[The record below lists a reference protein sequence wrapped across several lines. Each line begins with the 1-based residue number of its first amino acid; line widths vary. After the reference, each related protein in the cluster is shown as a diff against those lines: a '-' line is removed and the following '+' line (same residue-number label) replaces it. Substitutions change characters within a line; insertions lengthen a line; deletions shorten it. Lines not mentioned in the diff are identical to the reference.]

1 MVTNM
6 YKVNQHLKP
15 DADGTIRLPDS
26 FLYCKGDKT
35 NEFYAWKEGND
46 LIIETTISNSKILVQ
61 AIKEWEAEHEEIHMD
76 YMELFCE
83 ALPDY
88 SEGNI
93 WCDGGTEILC
103 RTESAAQAVA
113 DLLELLYR
121 KDGKEILINTGYYDP
136 EEDKRNGE
144 EDRYTGWYYVNVD

>member
-1 MVTNM
+1 MKK
-6 YKVNQHLKP
+6 YS
-15 DADGTIRLPDS
+15 IR
-26 FLYCKGDKT
+26 YT
-35 NEFYAWKEGND
+35 
-46 LIIETTISNSKILVQ
+46 ETYQRWYDVEANSP
-61 AIKEWEAEHEEIHMD
+61 EEAEEKLTNDICEGKENAPEECCDSGVVEIWDSEDGKISIEPYTD

-93 WCDGGTEILC
+93 WCDGGMEILC
-103 RTESAAQAVA
+103 KTESAAQAVA

-121 KDGKEILINTGYYDP
+121 KDGEEILINTGYYDP

>member
-1 MVTNM
+1 MKK
-6 YKVNQHLKP
+6 YS
-15 DADGTIRLPDS
+15 IR
-26 FLYCKGDKT
+26 YT
-35 NEFYAWKEGND
+35 
-46 LIIETTISNSKILVQ
+46 ETYQRWYDVEANSP
-61 AIKEWEAEHEEIHMD
+61 EEAEEKLTNDICEGRENAPEECCDSGVVEIWDSEDGKISTEPHTD
-76 YMELFCE
+76 YMKLFCE

-93 WCDGGTEILC
+93 WCDGGMEILC
-103 RTESAAQAVA
+103 KTESAAQAVA

-121 KDGKEILINTGYYDP
+121 KNGEEILINTGYYDP

>member
-1 MVTNM
+1 MKKYLIRYTESYERYYEVEAN
-6 YKVNQHLKP
+6 NP
-15 DADGTIRLPDS
+15 D
-26 FLYCKGDKT
+26 
-35 NEFYAWKEGND
+35 
-46 LIIETTISNSKILVQ
+46 
-61 AIKEWEAEHEEIHMD
+61 EAEQKLLDDICEGREDPPERCYDSGCDEIWDSEDGKISTEPHTD

-121 KDGKEILINTGYYDP
+121 KDGEEILINTGYYDP

-144 EDRYTGWYYVNVD
+144 EDRYTGWYYVNVDW

>member
-1 MVTNM
+1 MKK
-6 YKVNQHLKP
+6 YS
-15 DADGTIRLPDS
+15 IR
-26 FLYCKGDKT
+26 YT
-35 NEFYAWKEGND
+35 
-46 LIIETTISNSKILVQ
+46 ETYQRWYDVEANSP
-61 AIKEWEAEHEEIHMD
+61 EEAEKKLTNDICEGRENAPEECCDSGIVEIWDSEDGKISTEPHTD
-76 YMELFCE
+76 YMELFRE

-93 WCDGGTEILC
+93 WCDGGMEILC
-103 RTESAAQAVA
+103 KTESAAQAVA

-121 KDGKEILINTGYYDP
+121 KDGEEILINTGYYDP

>member
-1 MVTNM
+1 MKK
-6 YKVNQHLKP
+6 YS
-15 DADGTIRLPDS
+15 IR
-26 FLYCKGDKT
+26 YT
-35 NEFYAWKEGND
+35 
-46 LIIETTISNSKILVQ
+46 ETYQRWYDVEANSP
-61 AIKEWEAEHEEIHMD
+61 EEAEEKLTNDICEGRENAPEECCDSGVVEIWDSEDGKISTESHTD

-103 RTESAAQAVA
+103 KTESAAQAVA

-121 KDGKEILINTGYYDP
+121 KDGEEVLINTGYYDP

>member
-1 MVTNM
+1 MKK
-6 YKVNQHLKP
+6 YS
-15 DADGTIRLPDS
+15 IR
-26 FLYCKGDKT
+26 YT
-35 NEFYAWKEGND
+35 
-46 LIIETTISNSKILVQ
+46 ETYQRWYDVEANSP
-61 AIKEWEAEHEEIHMD
+61 EEAEEKLTNDICEGRENTPEECCDSGVVEIWDSEDGKISTESHTD

-103 RTESAAQAVA
+103 KTESAAEAVA

-121 KDGKEILINTGYYDP
+121 KDGEDVLINIGYYDP
-136 EEDKRNGE
+136 EEDIRNGE

>member
-1 MVTNM
+1 MVKRM
-6 YKVNQHLKP
+6 GKYS
-15 DADGTIRLPDS
+15 IR
-26 FLYCKGDKT
+26 YT
-35 NEFYAWKEGND
+35 
-46 LIIETTISNSKILVQ
+46 ETYQRWYDVEANSP
-61 AIKEWEAEHEEIHMD
+61 EEAEEKLTNDICEGRENAPEECCDSGVVEIWDSEDGKISTEPHTD

-93 WCDGGTEILC
+93 WCDGGIEILC
-103 RTESAAQAVA
+103 KTESAAQAVA

-121 KDGKEILINTGYYDP
+121 KDGEEILINTGYYDP

>member
-1 MVTNM
+1 MVKIM
-6 YKVNQHLKP
+6 GKYS
-15 DADGTIRLPDS
+15 IR
-26 FLYCKGDKT
+26 YT
-35 NEFYAWKEGND
+35 
-46 LIIETTISNSKILVQ
+46 ETYQRWYDVEANSP
-61 AIKEWEAEHEEIHMD
+61 EEAENKLIDAIITGKENAPEECCDSGVVEIWDSEDGKNITEPHAD

-88 SEGNI
+88 SEGNV
-93 WCDGGTEILC
+93 WCDGGMEILC
-103 RTESAAQAVA
+103 KTESVAQAVA

-121 KDGKEILINTGYYDP
+121 KDGEEILINTGYYDP